1 MTSAWNVSTA
11 TGGLDAQSTAGAQTL
26 RGSHARPTDARWL
39 STQEIVERRPQ
50 MVQCVEDGSLNRVST
65 ETFRKI
71 DREGVGKITWNS
83 GEIRDFITQVL
94 VHFGLHAPPEG
105 QVYQLYSAFDRDK
118 SGSLSLSECLRLVEA
133 IVRAA
138 FNIKFEA
145 RGSGP
150 RLSATMPP
158 ASQRP
163 SVAPPLAQLATQAL
177 PVGSGAPVLP
187 HGRGIRLA
195 QEWIN
200 SYQVPLLSQT
210 RLNYTPGAPPLD
222 ITNFSMNFTHTAD
235 VNAQHLQRIK
245 SSLENMSLLK
255 GALQIFQHC
264 DRERKGYLTW
274 EHGEVYVFISK
285 VFEQQG
291 LVPPSQEQIRSLFQA
306 FDSNRNGCLEPK
318 EGLCLVDALA
328 RAIILAQSPQGYP
341 KSPPKASSYSLAEEW
356 LTSFQPPAMAV
367 EVNYGGTEPVNLQ
380 LLAAHIKPVLSQNSR
395 HRSRMVAAIESGELL
410 KESMRLFKQC
420 DADRNGKLT
429 WNEGEI
435 RRFISQVLQH
445 YNLVVPSEEQL
456 YEIYRHFDRDRSYSL
471 DVRESLCLVDAV
483 VRAMYVDGVSPT
495 HSVGSRPSREVG
507 SPPIRRAAMTDEEL
521 ARRVAHQD
529 AAMEKKIERLIRAC
543 SDSVALRVSTGVMH
557 VMFSAW
563 RQCATK
569 DLFARAKQGWDR
581 QCEELS
587 AAAEK
592 AKRRLEEEQRGFEDE
607 LERMEQRRVLDTT
620 ASLSAR
626 EAAEVAAEAEEEAIR
641 KHLKERQLWEA
652 RMKEERQQRERLE
665 REFRDSLQLAEAQ
678 AEERAEARFVQER
691 QLYEER
697 LKEERD
703 RRVRAETAKAQAL
716 DHWAEEARK
725 LKKNAVQQVMAN
737 WLPKNSKEQV
747 ARQLRGIA
755 GKWLELAKAGGRRR
769 GRLTALDKAVMSWG
783 RKALSGRPGPS
794 FHAWRDVIRAQRRAK
809 AAVGVLSRQWLG
821 GSKGLMASYM
831 AEWRQLLAEKR
842 QNELKAKRKAR
853 AHAQI
858 SLLVAQWER
867 GQKAGLLSSYLD
879 AWGGVAK
886 EEGRKH
892 RKGRRREA
900 VQLALEK
907 WTRGAS
913 KGLLHEVLRLWH
925 KHYVSRNRHAW
936 LMSNYLVKWEEQ
948 AEVGVAHTCYVAWK
962 KLTDASVRK
971 RLMEHGKESVKLA
984 VEKFL
989 RGNLRGLLHEVV
1001 REWYKASVERRQKV
1015 EMVKKSLVAWEE
1027 ETGVG
1032 ILKTCTAAWKR
1043 LVDAKVIDRN
1053 LRNGKEAVKLALEK
1067 WERGDRKGLLHE
1079 VVSEWHKVAVVR
1091 GRKAAMMSNF
1101 LVSWEMEAEV
1111 GLMQTCH
1118 AAWRRLAQAQ
1128 ARHEAKE
1135 RGKEAVLL
1143 ALAKWERGN
1152 VQGLLQE
1159 ILSVWHHSSAKGQ
1172 QKAKLLNRCLL
1183 AWESKA
1189 GVALRATF
1197 LAVWR
1202 QTAADASKK
1211 HAKQRGREAVQLALQ
1226 KWERGN
1232 VQGLLH
1238 EIVIQWHHSS
1248 AKGQQKAKLLN
1259 RCLLAWESKAGVA
1272 LRATFLA
1279 VWRQTAAAVVK
1290 DRTKKHSREAVELAL
1305 QKWERG
1311 NVNGLLHETLDQWH
1325 RLAAKRRQQDVSIKR
1340 FLLAWE
1346 SKTGVGLLGSFFK
1359 LWREEVDAIVKERR
1373 KKHSREAV
1381 ALALQKWERGNV
1393 NGLLHET
1400 LDQWH
1405 RLAAKRRQQDVSIK
1419 RFLLAWESKTGVGL
1433 LGSFFKLWREEV
1445 DAIRKETMKKRSH
1458 EAVKLAMQKFV
1469 RGNERGLLSESLSQW
1484 KELMEK
1490 DKARAG
1496 IELMIQRWA
1505 RGDTAGLLAEIFVVW
1520 KRAVDERKKSA
1531 RRDRAHQAVNM
1542 LLCTW
1547 RRPGPQGVAACA
1559 ISAWSRYAAK
1569 NRGRTRA
1576 RLAMEQQVK
1585 RYFLSKVD
1593 AMRGVVFADWR
1604 QAARRGKAHGSVEVI
1619 LKQWEMGS
1627 ARGLQVAVLGEWQRF
1642 VKELKQDQKHQKAHA
1657 VVELTLS
1664 QWEKGQSKGLMATV
1678 VKDWRKYIE
1687 VTASNGRRIRGAGTL
1702 EEKLLLSLLQLCLHG
1717 WRRILDVDRAT
1728 GRAEAL
1734 RETLRQQR
1742 EEREE
1747 TENKLLLNLAMAV
1760 WQLCVIEPKKDQA
1773 FAQLTETNAIAF
1785 QLQEACQ
1792 VYTQE
1797 NETLQ
1802 DRLKQAMDTLQ
1813 RELQTKEE
1821 MAKELRD
1828 AYSKQARLSPLLP
1841 ELPDG
1846 IVQNRGLFNAQA
1858 VEDIA
1863 ASVASG
1869 LKRSKA
1875 GSPRRAN
1882 GVETKTSEHCDWDSA
1897 LPRMEQLMKSLDD
1910 DKAWSTPKE
1919 DIAGRFEELARED
1932 QELLSRAEP
1941 VAVEPL
1947 TSRLGQSP
1955 SKSPGKSTPTSAA
1968 AARRRRL
1975 AAERAGRFDDDE
1987 WL

>member
-1 MTSAWNVSTA
+1 MASAWNVGTA
-11 TGGLDAQSTAGAQTL
+11 GGLDASSSMAGSTPLQASSQTML
-26 RGSHARPTDARWL
+26 RGPHARPTDARWL
-39 STQEIVERRPQ
+39 STQEIVERRPR
-50 MVQCVEDGSLNRVST
+50 MVQCVEDGSFNRVST
-65 ETFRKI
+65 EIFRKI

-83 GEIRDFITQVL
+83 GEIRDFIIQVL
-94 VHFGLHAPPEG
+94 AQFGLHAPPEG
-105 QVYQLYSAFDRDK
+105 QVFQLYSAFDRDK

-138 FNIKFEA
+138 FSIKFEA
-145 RGSGP
+145 RGGSGP
-150 RLSATMPP
+150 RLSATMPAP
-158 ASQRP
+158 QQRP

-177 PVGSGAPVLP
+177 PVPSGAPVLP
-187 HGRGIRLA
+187 PGRGIRLA

-210 RLNYTPGAPPLD
+210 RLAYTPGAPPLD
-222 ITNFSMNFTHTAD
+222 ITNFSGHFTHTAD
-235 VNAQHLQRIK
+235 ANANNIQRIK

-255 GALQIFQHC
+255 GALEIFQHC

-291 LVPPSQEQIRSLFQA
+291 LVPPAQEQIRSLFQA
-306 FDSNRNGCLEPK
+306 FDSNRNGRLEPR

-328 RAIILAQSPQGYP
+328 RAIILAQSPAQGYP
-341 KSPPKASSYSLAEEW
+341 KQSPQTSSYSLAEEW
-356 LTSFQPPAMAV
+356 LSSFQPPSLGV
-367 EVNYGGTEPVNLQ
+367 EVSYGSEPVNLH
-380 LLAAHIKPVLSQNSR
+380 LLAAHIKPVLLQNAR
-395 HRSRMVAAIESGELL
+395 HRQRMIVAIESGELL
-410 KESMRLFKQC
+410 KEAMRLFRQC
-420 DADRNGKLT
+420 DSDRNGKLT

-471 DVRESLCLVDAV
+471 DVRESLCLADAV
-483 VRAMYVDGVSPT
+483 VRAMYVDAVSPV
-495 HSVGSRPSREVG
+495 HSAG
-507 SPPIRRAAMTDEEL
+507 SPPRVNEMGSPPMRRAAMTDEEL

-529 AAMEKKIERLIRAC
+529 AAMEKRIERLIRAC
-543 SDSVALRVSTGVMH
+543 SDAVAQRVSAGVMH

-569 DLFARAKQGWDR
+569 DLFARAKEGWDR

-587 AAAEK
+587 TAAEK
-592 AKRRLEEEQRGFEDE
+592 ARRRLEEEQRGFEDE
-607 LERMEQRRVLDTT
+607 LERLEQRRVLDTT

-652 RMKEERQQRERLE
+652 RMKEERQMRERLE
-665 REFRDSLQLAEAQ
+665 REFRDSLQLAETQ

-697 LKEERD
+697 LKEERE

-725 LKKNAVQQVMAN
+725 LKKNAVQQVMAS

-747 ARQLRGIA
+747 ARQLRSIA
-755 GKWLELAKAGGRRR
+755 TTWLELAKAGSRRR

-794 FHAWRDVIRAQRRAK
+794 FHAWRDVIRAHRRAK

-821 GSKGLMASYM
+821 GTKGLMASYM
-831 AEWRQLLAEKR
+831 AEWRQLLTQKR
-842 QNELKAKRKAR
+842 QDELKAKRKAR

-867 GQKAGLLSSYLD
+867 GQKAGLLSSYMD
-879 AWGGVAK
+879 AWSGVAK
-886 EEGRKH
+886 DQARKH
-892 RKGRRREA
+892 RKEQRREA

-907 WTRGAS
+907 WTRGATQ
-913 KGLLHEVLRLWH
+913 GLLHEILRLWH
-925 KHYVSRNRHAW
+925 KRFVKRNRHAW

-948 AEVGVAHTCYVAWK
+948 AKVGIAHTCYVAWK
-962 KLTDASVRK
+962 KVADASARK
-971 RLMEHGKESVKLA
+971 RLMEHGKENVKLA

-989 RGNLRGLLHEVV
+989 LGNLRGLVREVV

-1015 EMVKKSLVAWEE
+1015 DLVKKSLVAWEE

-1043 LVDAKVIDRN
+1043 LVDAISIHRN
-1053 LRNGKEAVKLALEK
+1053 REHGKEAVKLALEK
-1067 WERGDRKGLLHE
+1067 WERGDQKGLLHE
-1079 VVSEWHKVAVVR
+1079 AITEWHKLAVVR

-1111 GLMQTCH
+1111 GLLHTCH
-1118 AAWRRLAQAQ
+1118 AAWRRLAQAN
-1128 ARHEAKE
+1128 ARQQAKE
-1135 RGKEAVLL
+1135 RGREAVQV

-1152 VQGLLQE
+1152 VEGLLQE
-1159 ILSVWHHSSAKGQ
+1159 IVRTWHHASAKGR
-1172 QKAKLLNRCLL
+1172 QKAKLLDRCL
-1183 AWESKA
+1183 
-1189 GVALRATF
+1189 
-1197 LAVWR
+1197 
-1202 QTAADASKK
+1202 
-1211 HAKQRGREAVQLALQ
+1211 
-1226 KWERGN
+1226 
-1232 VQGLLH
+1232 
-1238 EIVIQWHHSS
+1238 I
-1248 AKGQQKAKLLN
+1248 
-1259 RCLLAWESKAGVA
+1259 AWESKAGVA

-1279 VWRQTAAAVVK
+1279 VWRQTAAANSNE
-1290 DRTKKHSREAVELAL
+1290 RRKKQSREAVELAL

-1311 NVNGLLHETLDQWH
+1311 NVSGLLHECLDQWH
-1325 RLAAKRRQQDVSIKR
+1325 RLAAKRKQQDVSIKR

-1359 LWREEVDAIVKERR
+1359 LWREEVDAVRKERL
-1373 KKHSREAV
+1373 KKKSQEAV
-1381 ALALQKWERGNV
+1381 
-1393 NGLLHET
+1393 H
-1400 LDQWH
+1400 
-1405 RLAAKRRQQDVSIK
+1405 
-1419 RFLLAWESKTGVGL
+1419 
-1433 LGSFFKLWREEV
+1433 
-1445 DAIRKETMKKRSH
+1445 
-1458 EAVKLAMQKFV
+1458 LAMQKFV
-1469 RGNERGLLSESLSQW
+1469 LGNERGLSSETFALW
-1484 KELMEK
+1484 KALMKK
-1490 DKARAG
+1490 DRAKNG
-1496 IELMIQRWA
+1496 VELMIQRWA
-1505 RGDTAGLLAEIFVVW
+1505 RGDTVGLLAEILTLW
-1520 KRAVDERKKSA
+1520 KRLLDERKKSA

-1542 LLCTW
+1542 LLHTW

-1627 ARGLQVAVLGEWQRF
+1627 ARGLQVVVLGEWQRF
-1642 VKELKQDQKHQKAHA
+1642 VRELKQDQKHQRAHA
-1657 VVELTLS
+1657 VVELTLA

-1678 VKDWRKYIE
+1678 VKDWRKYTE
-1687 VTASNGRRIRGAGTL
+1687 VTTSNGRRIRGAGTL

-1717 WRRILDVDRAT
+1717 WRRVVDVDRAT
-1728 GRAEAL
+1728 GHAQAL
-1734 RETLRQQR
+1734 RESLRQHR

-1747 TENKLLLNLAMAV
+1747 NESKLLLNLAMAV
-1760 WQLCVIEPKKDQA
+1760 WQLCVIESKKDQA

-1792 VYTQE
+1792 IYTQE

-1802 DRLKQAMDTLQ
+1802 ERLKQAMETLQ

-1821 MAKELRD
+1821 LAKELRD
-1828 AYSKQARLSPLLP
+1828 AYSKQARQTPLLP
-1841 ELPDG
+1841 ELPGG
-1846 IVQNRGLFNAQA
+1846 IANNRGLYNAKA
-1858 VEDIA
+1858 VEDVA
-1863 ASVASG
+1863 ASVASVQ
-1869 LKRSKA
+1869 R
-1875 GSPRRAN
+1875 SPRPDVPPRGRSN
-1882 GVETKTSEHCDWDSA
+1882 GVEHCDWDTA
-1897 LPRMEQLMKSLDD
+1897 LPRMEQLIKSLDD

-1932 QELLSRAEP
+1932 QELLTRGEP
-1941 VAVEPL
+1941 VTVEPL
-1947 TSRLGQSP
+1947 ASRLGQSP
-1955 SKSPGKSTPTSAA
+1955 TKSTGKSTPTSAA
-1968 AARRRRL
+1968 AARRKRL
-1975 AAERAGRFDDDE
+1975 AAERAGRFDDSDE

>member
-1 MTSAWNVSTA
+1 
-11 TGGLDAQSTAGAQTL
+11 
-26 RGSHARPTDARWL
+26 
-39 STQEIVERRPQ
+39 
-50 MVQCVEDGSLNRVST
+50 MVQCVEDGSFNRVST
-65 ETFRKI
+65 EIFRKI

-94 VHFGLHAPPEG
+94 AQFGLHAPPEG

-138 FNIKFEA
+138 FSIKFEA
-145 RGSGP
+145 RGGSGP
-150 RLSATMPP
+150 RLSATMPAP
-158 ASQRP
+158 QQQRP

-177 PVGSGAPVLP
+177 PVGSGAPTLP
-187 HGRGIRLA
+187 PGRGIRLA

-210 RLNYTPGAPPLD
+210 RLAYTDGAPPLD
-222 ITNFSMNFTHTAD
+222 ITNFSGHFTHTAD
-235 VNAQHLQRIK
+235 ANANNIQRIK

-255 GALQIFQHC
+255 GALETFQHC

-291 LVPPSQEQIRSLFQA
+291 LVPPAQEQMRSLFQA
-306 FDSNRNGCLEPK
+306 FDSNHNGRLEPR

-328 RAIILAQSPQGYP
+328 RAIILAQSPAQGYP
-341 KSPPKASSYSLAEEW
+341 RQSHQTSYSLAEEW
-356 LTSFQPPAMAV
+356 LSSFQPPSLGV
-367 EVNYGGTEPVNLQ
+367 EVSYGSEPVNLQ
-380 LLAAHIKPVLSQNSR
+380 LLAGHIQPVLLQNAR
-395 HRSRMVAAIESGELL
+395 HRQRMIVAIESGELL
-410 KESMRLFKQC
+410 KEAMRLFRQC
-420 DADRNGKLT
+420 DSDRNGKLT

-471 DVRESLCLVDAV
+471 DVRESLCLADAV
-483 VRAMYVDGVSPT
+483 VRAMYVDTVSPV
-495 HSVGSRPSREVG
+495 HSAG
-507 SPPIRRAAMTDEEL
+507 SPPRVNEMGSPPMRRAAMTDEEL

-529 AAMEKKIERLIRAC
+529 AAMEKRIERLIRAC
-543 SDSVALRVSTGVMH
+543 SDAVARRVSAGVMH

-563 RQCATK
+563 RQGATK
-569 DLFARAKQGWDR
+569 DLFARAKEGWDR

-592 AKRRLEEEQRGFEDE
+592 ARRRLEEEQRGFEDE
-607 LERMEQRRVLDTT
+607 LERLEQRRVLDTT

-652 RMKEERQQRERLE
+652 RMKEERQTRERLE
-665 REFRDSLQLAEAQ
+665 REFRDSLQLAETQ

-697 LKEERD
+697 LKEERE

-725 LKKNAVQQVMAN
+725 LKKNAVQQVMAS

-747 ARQLRGIA
+747 ARQLRSIA
-755 GKWLELAKAGGRRR
+755 TTWLELAKAGSRRR

-794 FHAWRDVIRAQRRAK
+794 FHAWRDVIRAHRRAK

-821 GSKGLMASYM
+821 GTKGLMASYM
-831 AEWRQLLAEKR
+831 AEWRQLLTQKR
-842 QNELKAKRKAR
+842 QDELKAKRKAR

-867 GQKAGLLSSYLD
+867 GQKAGLLSSYM
-879 AWGGVAK
+879 AEWGGVARDQA
-886 EEGRKH
+886 RKH
-892 RKGRRREA
+892 RKEQCREA

-907 WTRGAS
+907 WTRGATQ
-913 KGLLHEVLRLWH
+913 GLLHEILRLWH
-925 KHYVSRNRHAW
+925 KRFVKRNRHAW

-948 AEVGVAHTCYVAWK
+948 AEVGIAHTCYMAWK
-962 KLTDASVRK
+962 KVADASTRK
-971 RLMEHGKESVKLA
+971 RLMEHGQENVKLA

-989 RGNLRGLLHEVV
+989 LGNLRGLAREVV
-1001 REWYKASVERRQKV
+1001 REWHKASVERRQKV
-1015 EMVKKSLVAWEE
+1015 DLVKKSLVAWEE

-1043 LVDAKVIDRN
+1043 LVDAISIHRN
-1053 LRNGKEAVKLALEK
+1053 REHGKEAVKLALEK
-1067 WERGDRKGLLHE
+1067 WERGDQKGLLHE
-1079 VVSEWHKVAVVR
+1079 AITEWHKLAVVR

-1111 GLMQTCH
+1111 GLLHTCH
-1118 AAWRRLAQAQ
+1118 AAWRRLAQAN
-1128 ARHEAKE
+1128 ARQQAKE
-1135 RGKEAVLL
+1135 RGREAVQV

-1152 VQGLLQE
+1152 VEGLLQE
-1159 ILSVWHHSSAKGQ
+1159 ILRTWHHSSAKGH
-1172 QKAKLLNRCLL
+1172 QKAKLLDRCL
-1183 AWESKA
+1183 
-1189 GVALRATF
+1189 
-1197 LAVWR
+1197 
-1202 QTAADASKK
+1202 
-1211 HAKQRGREAVQLALQ
+1211 
-1226 KWERGN
+1226 
-1232 VQGLLH
+1232 
-1238 EIVIQWHHSS
+1238 I
-1248 AKGQQKAKLLN
+1248 
-1259 RCLLAWESKAGVA
+1259 AWESKAGVA

-1279 VWRQTAAAVVK
+1279 VWRQTAAASSK
-1290 DRTKKHSREAVELAL
+1290 ERRKKQSREAVALAL

-1311 NVNGLLHETLDQWH
+1311 NVNGLLHECLEQWH
-1325 RLAAKRRQQDVSIKR
+1325 RLAAKRKQQDVSIKR

-1359 LWREEVDAIVKERR
+1359 LWREEVGALRKERL
-1373 KKHSREAV
+1373 KKKSQEAV
-1381 ALALQKWERGNV
+1381 
-1393 NGLLHET
+1393 H
-1400 LDQWH
+1400 
-1405 RLAAKRRQQDVSIK
+1405 
-1419 RFLLAWESKTGVGL
+1419 
-1433 LGSFFKLWREEV
+1433 
-1445 DAIRKETMKKRSH
+1445 
-1458 EAVKLAMQKFV
+1458 LAMQKFV
-1469 RGNERGLLSESLSQW
+1469 LGNERGLSSETFALW
-1484 KELMEK
+1484 KALMKK
-1490 DKARAG
+1490 DRAKNG
-1496 IELMIQRWA
+1496 VELMIQRWA
-1505 RGDTAGLLAEIFVVW
+1505 RGDAVGLLAEILTVW
-1520 KRAVDERKKSA
+1520 KRLLEECKKSA
-1531 RRDRAHQAVNM
+1531 RQDRAHQAVNM
-1542 LLCTW
+1542 LLQTW

-1627 ARGLQVAVLGEWQRF
+1627 ARGLQVVVLGEWQRF
-1642 VKELKQDQKHQKAHA
+1642 VRELKQDQKHQRAHA
-1657 VVELTLS
+1657 VVELTLA

-1678 VKDWRKYIE
+1678 VKDWRKYTE
-1687 VTASNGRRIRGAGTL
+1687 VTTSNGRRIRGAGTL

-1717 WRRILDVDRAT
+1717 WRRVVDVDRAT
-1728 GRAEAL
+1728 GHAQAL
-1734 RETLRQQR
+1734 RESLRQHR

-1747 TENKLLLNLAMAV
+1747 NESKLLLNLAMAV
-1760 WQLCVIEPKKDQA
+1760 WQLCVIESKKDQA

-1792 VYTQE
+1792 IYTQE

-1802 DRLKQAMDTLQ
+1802 ERLKQAMETLQ

-1821 MAKELRD
+1821 LAKELRD
-1828 AYSKQARLSPLLP
+1828 ACSKQARLTPLLP
-1841 ELPDG
+1841 ELPGG
-1846 IVQNRGLFNAQA
+1846 IVNNRGLYNAKA
-1858 VEDIA
+1858 VEDVA
-1863 ASVASG
+1863 ASVASVQ
-1869 LKRSKA
+1869 R
-1875 GSPRRAN
+1875 SPRRDVPARGRSN
-1882 GVETKTSEHCDWDSA
+1882 GVEHCDWDTA
-1897 LPRMEQLMKSLDD
+1897 LPRMEQLIKSLDD

-1919 DIAGRFEELARED
+1919 DIAGRFEELATED
-1932 QELLSRAEP
+1932 QELTRAEP
-1941 VAVEPL
+1941 VTVEPL
-1947 TSRLGQSP
+1947 AASRLGQSP
-1955 SKSPGKSTPTSAA
+1955 TKSTGRSTPTSAA
-1968 AARRRRL
+1968 AARRKRL